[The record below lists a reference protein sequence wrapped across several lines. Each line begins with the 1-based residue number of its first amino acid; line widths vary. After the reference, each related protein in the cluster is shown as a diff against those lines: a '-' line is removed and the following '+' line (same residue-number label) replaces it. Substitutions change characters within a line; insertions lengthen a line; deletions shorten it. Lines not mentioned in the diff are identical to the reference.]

1 MASQNRTP
9 LSPPEVQRW
18 TSIGVLSALS
28 LLLGY
33 VESFIPIPIPGVKLG
48 LANIPILV
56 ALACGDLWGA
66 FFVGMVKVV
75 ATGLLFGNPVTFAYS
90 LVGTLLAYALM
101 APLSRLRTM
110 RLEMVSIV
118 GALAHET
125 GQLLVAQV
133 LLGTPLVWY
142 SAPLLA
148 VAGCVTGL
156 LCGIVAGKTALL
168 LEEVDTSP
176 TDTEGCADSPL
187 AEASIDEAEH
197 DSSLVF
203 ETIVYVAF
211 LIVVLHTDKLG
222 LSAVCFG
229 LTAITAVAA
238 HVPARTVRMALAP
251 TLPLALITFLAQ
263 VASIQR
269 GTILCTL
276 GPVTLTREA
285 LETSILMLS
294 RLGSVTLASVALVA
308 LVGRDGLARC
318 AQQALRP
325 LEALGMSTS
334 GPQLAL
340 STTLQL
346 IPALS
351 STFGEDLHPRDV
363 WKRSF
368 WAERLPLLV
377 RSLYAQALIESASTG
392 PTS

>member
-1 MASQNRTP
+1 MASQNRTS
-9 LSPPEVQRW
+9 LSPLEVQRW

-56 ALACGDLWGA
+56 ALSRVDLWGA
-66 FFVGMVKVV
+66 FFIGMVKIA

-110 RLEMVSIV
+110 RIEMVSIV

-156 LCGIVAGKTALL
+156 LCGIVARKTALL
-168 LEEVDTSP
+168 LAEVDTFPANTGSRTAP
-176 TDTEGCADSPL
+176 PF
-187 AEASIDEAEH
+187 AEASTDEAER
-197 DSSLVF
+197 DFSLVF
-203 ETIVYVAF
+203 ETIAYVAF

-229 LTAITAVAA
+229 LTAIAAVIA
-238 HVPARTVRMALAP
+238 HVPAHTVRMALAP
-251 TLPLALITFLAQ
+251 TLPLALITFVAQ

-269 GTILCTL
+269 GTTLCTL
-276 GPVTLTREA
+276 GPITLTREA

-294 RLGSVTLASVALVA
+294 RLVSVTLASVALVA
-308 LVGRDGLARC
+308 LVGRNGLARC

-325 LEALGMSTS
+325 LEALGLSTG

-340 STTLQL
+340 STALQL
-346 IPALS
+346 IPTLS
-351 STFGEDLHPRDV
+351 STLGEDLHPRDV

-368 WAERLPLLV
+368 WAERLPMLV
-377 RSLYAQALIESASTG
+377 RSLYAQALIESGDTSPAS
-392 PTS
+392 